1 MSHFDKNLP
10 LEKYKNRLLDYL
22 HMQGFDV
29 EEGRLCSCPWH
40 DDSTPSFN
48 IYTDSQGYP
57 AFKCFGCERKGD
69 IYSAIGYCTGKAK
82 VTEQFEEADKIFGT
96 GDYTPAQY
104 TPPPKK
110 EKFTFTPDKEALAKL
125 TQWLESLPNKDQN
138 ILSYFKQRIEY
149 KTSGK
154 ASQYPL
160 SQEQL
165 NRLVTFF
172 FWWPGK
178 KATEQA
184 LGRALLFR
192 AGVAYIKTY
201 NDLPLEEKDTLAE
214 FPQVGRSNQMYFE
227 RTTETCWRWNNE
239 DYKYERID
247 GEPREIAWYHPGIL
261 AKSAEGFKLLYMN
274 EKTFAS
280 EKRNPRTG
288 VSFFPIPSELP
299 EEKPI
304 VLMEGEIDAVLCQTC
319 GIENAFSMGGLGN
332 LSVPKIEKFIL
343 PKNIPEITLFA
354 DNDKAPKCQ
363 SQKAF
368 GLMPYSEGD
377 AIMETVPEKLI
388 RAGFKG
394 KIKVTSLPADCGFKD
409 PDDAI
414 RAGRFDLVQEA
425 IANARDYEAFE
436 KPEKTKKTAK
446 KPDANDM
453 VCTEWEAVP
462 IKFLRSF
469 LKKIKYEN
477 LDQDDALTFAA
488 AAYNSCKDED
498 RINAILEWSGSGLLE
513 DDIKDEAKKQKE
525 LFKKPMKVS
534 EHPLYEI
541 AFRHGASK
549 YLLDKLEEIM
559 VPAAEILNM
568 IEPIP
573 TVFPVDYE
581 KMIGTKNFIAFL
593 HYCDHAF
600 ASYAVAAALKN
611 RLLYIST
618 EDANYVFIKNNW
630 VFIPSIAT
638 EAHAILVNALLCY
651 LRKNPREKKIVID
664 CLQTIGSNSFRQKLT
679 NDLNHKEAQFY
690 HDEKKNPILFD
701 SYPVRETL
709 TLKDGVLD
717 FSGDKI
723 KFRKGTP
730 EEYRLSVLPYTCAEI
745 KNATTP
751 SFFLKALDLDFYE
764 PTKEVLEKNP
774 TRTKDTLLYYLSL
787 IPSRNVSKNYSCFM
801 TGPGGTGKSTLISA
815 IEEVFTNECC
825 AQLKSEVLVAKKKG
839 FDNENGPSPEIA
851 ELEGKLVSITME
863 LPEDGRLNADK
874 LKRLTGS
881 DMISARQLRRDLHKF
896 RPTAQIV
903 IVGNELPSFY
913 KHDSGIIRRL
923 LVFHFNVEHAKRMKS
938 KDYRHLY
945 KDLPSDSS
953 KMVEMIKAEAPG
965 IIKLLA
971 EKYIELKTEHDL
983 IIPTSQECE
992 NAKSQYIENQSKDTD
1007 EFYENCIKF
1016 TPNDDNSFIFSKDL
1030 YKCYLNYKGYQE
1042 GSSEAL
1048 KQRNFIFYLKKDHQ
1062 ELGGANYTQKRRNA
1076 LSVPEWG
1083 FKFISFTDLGHEY
1096 LMKDSQGSELGFESK
1111 NQTTHESSSAT
1122 TYKSSPEPDD
1132 DPFAGATPPPPD
1144 SPDDDDDGDGD
1155 KYDIY

>member
-10 LEKYKNRLLDYL
+10 LEKYKNRLMDYL

-40 DDSTPSFN
+40 DDSTPSFS
-48 IYTDSQGYP
+48 IYTDNHGYP

-69 IYSAIGYCTGKAK
+69 IYSAIGYCTGKEK
-82 VTEQFEEADKIFGT
+82 LTEQFEEADKIFGT

-125 TQWLESLPNKDQN
+125 TQWLESLPNKEQN

-178 KATEQA
+178 KAAEQA

-201 NDLPLEEKDTLAE
+201 NDLSLEEKDTLAE

-425 IANARDYEAFE
+425 IANAKDYVAPE
-436 KPEKTKKTAK
+436 KPSFKKKGETAQKNIATRLTEDLLAQTLAHKKLQLANMNETDADIFARALRNALPSLTDTAKTLLVEWGAAEETLEKPGTMPPDQMLKVMRTYRAPKALIEKVCSALNFEPPTKKNAASVFKIDFAQIK
-446 KPDANDM
+446 KLQAWKEYLYSGQSQYAASVCCHIFAGQLVYDNGKNQFFRYNAPVWNDEPN
-453 VCTEWEAVP
+453 V
-462 IKFLRSF
+462 
-469 LKKIKYEN
+469 
-477 LDQDDALTFAA
+477 
-488 AAYNSCKDED
+488 
-498 RINAILEWSGSGLLE
+498 
-513 DDIKDEAKKQKE
+513 
-525 LFKKPMKVS
+525 
-534 EHPLYEI
+534 
-541 AFRHGASK
+541 
-549 YLLDKLEEIM
+549 DKLVTDTLTAIIDHFYPKETES
-559 VPAAEILNM
+559 
-568 IEPIP
+568 
-573 TVFPVDYE
+573 TR
-581 KMIGTKNFIAFL
+581 IAL
-593 HYCDHAF
+593 ERY
-600 ASYAVAAALKN
+600 
-611 RLLYIST
+611 R
-618 EDANYVFIKNNW
+618 
-630 VFIPSIAT
+630 
-638 EAHAILVNALLCY
+638 
-651 LRKNPREKKIVID
+651 
-664 CLQTIGSNSFRQKLT
+664 
-679 NDLNHKEAQFY
+679 KEAADKTFQRKVT
-690 HDEKKNPILFD
+690 DSIKKDTEHEIWKRTIEFDNPNIT
-701 SYPVRETL
+701 SETL
-709 TLKDGVLD
+709 TLMDGVLD
-717 FSGDKI
+717 FSGKEPV
-723 KFRKGTP
+723 FRDAKP
-730 EEYRLSVLPYTCAEI
+730 SEYRKQKMPFMRSQFETATEPKNYLEFI
-745 KNATTP
+745 KGNFTDPATQEM
-751 SFFLKALDLDFYE
+751 FERF
-764 PTKEVLEKNP
+764 
-774 TRTKDTLLYYLSL
+774 LSL
-787 IPSRNVSKNYSCFM
+787 IPARTAQYKIAAFLNG
-801 TGPGGTGKSTLISA
+801 GPNTGKSTTMRLIKSIYTYWQEYPVGEPESLVKSIPSDIVLKERNQTKSDDGRSPTLA
-815 IEEVFTNECC
+815 SIVNAGGAFCDETDNMQKIDAKLFKRFTGGSTISFRDNYESMKEHSIT
-825 AQLKSEVLVAKKKG
+825 AQLILG
-839 FDNENGPSPEIA
+839 
-851 ELEGKLVSITME
+851 T
-863 LPEDGRLNADK
+863 
-874 LKRLTGS
+874 
-881 DMISARQLRRDLHKF
+881 
-896 RPTAQIV
+896 
-903 IVGNELPSFY
+903 NELPDIITPGDSKLDEAILSRIMVVPFLV
-913 KHDSGIIRRL
+913 KHERVVSGDITEAIRPEYPAIIMRYARIYCQVRHEL
-923 LVFHFNVEHAKRMKS
+923 KGNIPQSDLALEWKS
-938 KDYRHLY
+938 
-945 KDLPSDSS
+945 
-953 KMVEMIKAEAPG
+953 
-965 IIKLLA
+965 
-971 EKYIELKTEHDL
+971 KYIERNKNDIQRFVEERLEQATGAA
-983 IIPTSQECE
+983 TSW
-992 NAKSQYIENQSKDTD
+992 QSLYSAFCDFAEYRLD
-1007 EFYENCIKF
+1007 EFGLPTEKNALTQRKF
-1016 TPNDDNSFIFSKDL
+1016 TAKMKSYFDIS
-1030 YKCYLNYKGYQE
+1030 
-1042 GSSEAL
+1042 
-1048 KQRNFIFYLKKDHQ
+1048 
-1062 ELGGANYTQKRRNA
+1062 GANADSIYIGGKSARGLKNYRLIKQSDGQLDFGLPAT
-1076 LSVPEWG
+1076 SEPPE
-1083 FKFISFTDLGHEY
+1083 D
-1096 LMKDSQGSELGFESK
+1096 
-1111 NQTTHESSSAT
+1111 N
-1122 TYKSSPEPDD
+1122 
-1132 DPFAGATPPPPD
+1132 PFADATPENPPPPEN
-1144 SPDDDDDGDGD
+1144 DGNDGEQ
-1155 KYDIY
+1155 YDIF